1 MRLWMM
7 TILAAALSV
16 LPAAAAEQK
25 TGGRFDRKVAG
36 SPASEQKT
44 GGRRFDRKVA
54 ESPSVVYLKGFHSAT
69 QRGPTCN
76 VYSTWMILRYY
87 KFHITPG
94 QIKKGA
100 KNGEYKTS
108 AFIEDKLD
116 AVNFCFLVYH
126 PKQGADFGRVVKTCI
141 DNGIPLQ
148 WGVNLKYA
156 PKAKVRRLGRTRDAG
171 HARVI
176 WGYVR
181 DRRTG
186 EVTGIIFADSW
197 GRRKLRQKVD
207 VDEAC
212 HMTMSMH
219 PVFPRD
225 TDPEVVAKLLAI
237 PGMSQGDVPD
247 SPGSRPDRKPDK
259 NYKGKNTGR
268 KKKTS
273 GGDK

>member
-1 MRLWMM
+1 MRLWM
-7 TILAAALSV
+7 TIIFAAALSV
-16 LPAAAAEQK
+16 LPTAAADGK
-25 TGGRFDRKVAG
+25 
-36 SPASEQKT
+36 S
-44 GGRRFDRKVA
+44 GGRRFDHKVA
-54 ESPSVVYLKGFHSAT
+54 DSPSVVYLKGFHSAT

-126 PKQGADFGRVVKTCI
+126 PKQGTDFANVVKVCI

-148 WGVNLKYA
+148 WGVNFRYA
-156 PKAKVRRLGRTRDAG
+156 PNVKMRRGNPPRDAG

-176 WGYVR
+176 WGYER

-186 EVTGIIFADSW
+186 EVTKIIFADSW
-197 GRRKLRQKVD
+197 GRRKLRQKLD
-207 VDEAC
+207 IDEAC

-237 PGMSQGDVPD
+237 PGMKQGDVPD
-247 SPGSRPDRKPDK
+247 TPGARPDRKPDK
-259 NYKGKNTGR
+259 NYKGKNSGR
-268 KKKTS
+268 KKRRS
-273 GGDK
+273 GKDK

>member
-1 MRLWMM
+1 MRWRMM
-7 TILAAALSV
+7 TTLAAVLTVLSV
-16 LPAAAAEQK
+16 AAEE
-25 TGGRFDRKVAG
+25 TAPVR
-36 SPASEQKT
+36 
-44 GGRRFDRKVA
+44 RRFDGKVVKN
-54 ESPSVVYLKGFHSAT
+54 PSSVYLKGFHSAT

-76 VYSTWMILRYY
+76 VYSMWMILRYY

-108 AFIEDKLD
+108 SFLEDKLD
-116 AVNFCFLVYH
+116 AVNFCFLHYH
-126 PKQGADFGRVVKTCI
+126 PKQGTDFAEVVKTCI

-156 PKAKVRRLGRTRDAG
+156 PNARNGRTTNLRDGG

-176 WGYVR
+176 WGYER
-181 DRRTG
+181 NRKTG
-186 EVTGIIFADSW
+186 VLTNIIFADSW
-197 GRRKLRQKVD
+197 GRHKLRQKLD
-207 VDEAC
+207 IDEAC

-225 TDPEVVAKLLAI
+225 TDPEVVAKLLAL
-237 PGMSQGDVPD
+237 PGMKQGDVPD
-247 SPGSRPDRKPDK
+247 TPGSRPDRKPNK

-268 KKKTS
+268 KKKTA
-273 GGDK
+273 DKSK